1 MYIFCSRSSKPFS
14 QKPLNSMNQQLE
26 AGCKALTYFETD
38 SGNLQYLQKRNFWD
52 WSLWLLLHFAVCC
65 WKSLSICVSKG
76 LHIHDLWSCMCVST
90 LFSLQPV
97 ISLCN
102 VIQDCTSDN
111 RILLLGCSTYLWKC
125 HISANNDA
133 SQLQQA
139 WNFRELLVI
148 CRQSVLRLHVR
159 EI

>member
-1 MYIFCSRSSKPFS
+1 LPCVV
-14 QKPLNSMNQQLE
+14 E
-26 AGCKALTYFETD
+26 
-38 SGNLQYLQKRNFWD
+38 
-52 WSLWLLLHFAVCC
+52 
-65 WKSLSICVSKG
+65 SLSVCVSKG
-76 LHIHDLWSCMCVST
+76 VHIHDLWSCMCVST

-111 RILLLGCSTYLWKC
+111 QILLLGRSTYLWKC
-125 HISANNDA
+125 HISPNNDA
-133 SQLQQA
+133 SQFQQA

-148 CRQSVLRLHVR
+148 CRQRVLRLHVR